1 MFWAVI
7 FLLNWWL
14 NIQFQ
19 LTFHDEVIK
28 MWTKLLHLWPRPP
41 PRSGNQAKASAILWA
56 VELAAKEHWDCVIFE
71 GDAKACYNPL
81 SSNITPDWAICSI
94 ISDIKILAKD

>member
-28 MWTKLLHLWPRPP
+28 MWTKLLHLCSPI
-41 PRSGNQAKASAILWA
+41 QAEASAILWA

-81 SSNITPDWAICSI
+81 SSNITPDWVICSI